1 VLKVSKRNLSQQTLI
16 KKAEKFLPFM
26 IYQMRDEDLERL
38 DKDYPDKRER
48 DRILITML
56 LNPKEKWK
64 ELGVPDYLMKY
75 EIADEDEEN

>member
-1 VLKVSKRNLSQQTLI
+1 LI

-38 DKDYPDKRER
+38 GKDYPNKKDWE
-48 DRILITML
+48 RILITTL

-75 EIADEDEEN
+75 EIADEDEED